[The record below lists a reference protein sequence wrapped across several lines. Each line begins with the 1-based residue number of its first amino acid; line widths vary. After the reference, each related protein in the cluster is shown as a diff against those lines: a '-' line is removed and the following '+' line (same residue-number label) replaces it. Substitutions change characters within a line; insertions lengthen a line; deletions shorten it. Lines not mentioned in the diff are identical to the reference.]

1 MKLKLK
7 KDIVENKGLS
17 NEAIFSYVGIVLCY
31 KNGLNAVLTN
41 KNMINY
47 YLTHDECM
55 SRRFEENLKKGMQEL
70 IDNKIIICHKRMGI
84 DLYCDLLNI
93 KLNPINSSVG

>member
-7 KDIVENKGLS
+7 KDIIENKSIS
-17 NEAIFSYVGIVLCY
+17 NEAIFAYVGIVLCY
-31 KNGLNAVLTN
+31 RNGIDAVLTN

-70 IDNKIIICHKRMGI
+70 IDNKTIICRKKIGI
-84 DLYCDLLNI
+84 DLYCDLSNI
-93 KLNPINSSVG
+93 Q